1 MMRRIALLFPLLFS
15 FITLNGQTDL
25 NGVWQGVMIKTG
37 GRIDEGTILFTSF
50 SINEKNLDGQ
60 TRDEIHNTEYFAVKK
75 IRGSVKGNT
84 IRFSQIAL
92 EKNKKA
98 PKTNWCNIDAL
109 LTYND
114 STGFLEGTY
123 TSLECKNTSGRIILF
138 KTSTVFST
146 TEESALSHTWFQ
158 RFQNDLKKGYNA
170 PVIREKERK
179 EFVFQPIYFDYD
191 KTEIKPEYQAFL
203 KKMIRVVDGHSDL
216 RIKVTGHTDADGS
229 DTYNLDLSKRRA
241 EALIQFFVVNGI
253 SRERIEIDFKGEAD
267 PIDNNATPEG
277 KQRNRRVDFSFI

>member
-1 MMRRIALLFPLLFS
+1 MMRRLTLLYLLLLS
-15 FITLNGQTDL
+15 FGKLNGQNDL
-25 NGVWQGVMIKTG
+25 NGIWQEIMIKTG
-37 GRIDEGTILFTSF
+37 AKIDDGTILFTSF
-50 SINEKNLDGQ
+50 SITDKNLEGQ
-60 TRDEIHNTEYFAVKK
+60 TRDEIYNTDYFAVKK

-98 PKTNWCNIDAL
+98 PKTHWCNIDAL
-109 LTYND
+109 LNYND

-138 KTSTVFST
+138 KTNTVFST
-146 TEESALSHTWFQ
+146 TEESPLSHTWFK

-170 PVIREKERK
+170 PFIREKERK

-191 KTEIKPEYQAFL
+191 KTEIKPEYHAFL

-229 DTYNLDLSKRRA
+229 DAYNLDLSKRRA
-241 EALIQFFVVNGI
+241 EALIQFFVANGL
-253 SRERIEIDFKGEAD
+253 SRDRIEIDFKGEAS
-267 PIDNNATPEG
+267 PIDNNTTPEG